1 MSTQAATVADAMS
14 DPAPHADAA
23 AGTEIACRVL
33 RAVALQF
40 QDTFGAERLRA
51 EYDRLGLPLSLE
63 QAIDPSNYVSF
74 DFLVRFVDALTE
86 ASGDPLLPKKAGHLT
101 ASPRALGFMY
111 HLLRA
116 VGTPKLAYEKTIQ
129 LSPTYNRVGTFT
141 IEKLTDRSLV
151 LRYESSRPEP
161 NRRICELR
169 MGQFAS
175 VPTVWDL
182 PEAAIVEHEC
192 QVLGA
197 PHCRYELSWQPRMTP
212 VRSAMGGGLTG
223 LATSWALLSS
233 TMGSLESSVFG
244 LMVGG
249 SLAVALGYRSHAKFQ
264 QQLLRTQG
272 EGLALSLTDL
282 QERFDEIQQ
291 LNATLEHKV
300 DERTLQLTETTVKL
314 QEALAR
320 QIEVDRLK
328 THFFQNV
335 SHELRTPLTL
345 LLAPLESLIIE
356 GQMPD
361 EERLQ
366 LETMRRS
373 ALRLLSLI
381 NSLLDLSRLDAEKLR
396 LSLEDVDPAQVLR
409 SLVDSAQGLARER
422 RIELRYEG
430 PDAFGEVPLDT
441 DKFEKVVLNLLSNA
455 LKFTGDDDT
464 GRPPRVVVSLGRDD
478 LDRLVVSVKD
488 NGIGIPE
495 EDLAR
500 IFERFHQ
507 VDTSE
512 QRRYGGTGIGLAL
525 VRELTEFHMG
535 SIELQS
541 VEGEGSTF
549 TVRLPTQRDAYPES
563 RLDRR
568 RVREQ
573 VAVDRRADNERK
585 KLEELI
591 SNPADLALAD
601 LRSSPPASRQQPADV
616 TAPASD
622 RPRILIA
629 DDHPDMLAYLATIL
643 GRDYEVLTA
652 RDGEEALRLTREKLP
667 QLVVSD
673 VMMPRRN
680 GHALV
685 AELKRSPQTRSI
697 PVILVTA
704 KADVT
709 QKVAGLE
716 HGADDY
722 LTKPFNFLE
731 LRARIRQLLRTR
743 ALERSLA
750 EKNAYL
756 EKVNF
761 DLVLSKKETFLQTI
775 EALAFAIEAKD
786 PYTHGHS
793 RRVSLLSHELGRK
806 LSLGEADLER
816 VRISAVLHDIG
827 KIGIPE
833 HILRKEG
840 RLRPDEEAIIRRHPE
855 IGFRILE
862 SVKDLASVNRCV
874 LLHHERFDGGGYPE
888 NLRGKDIPLES
899 RIIAVADTY
908 DAMTTDRPYR
918 RGLSHERAIRELR
931 EHAGTQFDP
940 DCVKGF
946 IALYETKAPVFPVFP
961 SVFDGLPLM

>member
-1 MSTQAATVADAMS
+1 MSTQAATVGGAMS

-40 QDTFGAERLRA
+40 QDTFGPERLRA
-51 EYDRLGLPLSLE
+51 EYARLGLPLSLE
-63 QAIDPSNYVSF
+63 QAIDPTNYVSF

-212 VRSAMGGGLTG
+212 VRSALGGGLSGLVTG
-223 LATSWALLSS
+223 WALLSG

-264 QQLLRTQG
+264 QQLLQTQG

-282 QERFDEIQQ
+282 QQRFDEIQQ
-291 LNATLEHKV
+291 LNATLEQKV
-300 DERTLQLTETTVKL
+300 DERTVQLTETTVKL

-320 QIEVDRLK
+320 QLEVDRLK

-345 LLAPLESLIIE
+345 LLAPLESLIVE

-361 EERLQ
+361 AERLQ

-430 PDAFGEVPLDT
+430 PDEFGEVALDT

-455 LKFTGDDDT
+455 LKFTADT
-464 GRPPRVVVSLGRDD
+464 GREPRVVVSLGRDD
-478 LDRLVVSVKD
+478 LERLVVSVQD

-495 EDLAR
+495 EDLTR

-525 VRELTEFHMG
+525 VRELAEFHMG
-535 SIELQS
+535 AVELQS

-549 TVRLPTQRDAYPES
+549 TVRLPTRRDAYPES

-568 RVREQ
+568 RVREK
-573 VAVDRRADNERK
+573 VAVDRRADNERR
-585 KLEELI
+585 KLAELI

-601 LRSSPPASRQQPADV
+601 LRTAPQQQPVAV
-616 TAPASD
+616 TAPDPD
-622 RPRILIA
+622 RPRIVIA

-643 GRDYEVLTA
+643 RRDYEVLTA

-673 VMMPRRN
+673 VMMPRRD
-680 GHALV
+680 GHSLV
-685 AELKRSPQTRSI
+685 AELKSSPHTRSI

-793 RRVSLLSHELGRK
+793 RRVSLLATELGRQ

-888 NLRGKDIPLES
+888 SLRGTDIPLES
-899 RIIAVADTY
+899 RIIAVTDTY

-946 IALYETKAPVFPVFP
+946 LALYEAKAPVFPVFP